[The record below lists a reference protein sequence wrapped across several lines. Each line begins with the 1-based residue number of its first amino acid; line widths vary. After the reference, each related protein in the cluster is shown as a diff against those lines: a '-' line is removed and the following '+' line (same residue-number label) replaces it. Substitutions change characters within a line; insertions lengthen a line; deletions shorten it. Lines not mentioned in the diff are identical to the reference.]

1 MRRPLF
7 AGWRLPRPDASGII
21 TRMWRCVVLLSLAV
35 LLAGAPGRAAA
46 QRWLPDRS
54 EAQGFAPRAVADR
67 RISLEQAIAIAQQRT
82 GGRVL
87 DARDQGR
94 SYRIKLLTRSGEVVV
109 VYVDAQTG
117 AVR

>member
-1 MRRPLF
+1 M
-7 AGWRLPRPDASGII
+7 S
-21 TRMWRCVVLLSLAV
+21 RCVLLLWLLV
-35 LLAGAPGRAAA
+35 LLAGASAPAAA
-46 QRWLPDRS
+46 QRWLPERS
-54 EAQGFAPRAVADR
+54 EAHGYAPRSTADR

-82 GGRVL
+82 GARVL
-87 DARDQGR
+87 DVRDQGR

>member
-1 MRRPLF
+1 MSRNVPLF
-7 AGWRLPRPDASGII
+7 
-21 TRMWRCVVLLSLAV
+21 CLAL
-35 LLAGAPGRAAA
+35 LLAGAAGPAAA
-46 QRWLPDRS
+46 QRWLPERF
-54 EAQGFAPRAVADR
+54 EAQGYAPHSTADR
-67 RISLEQAIAIAQQRT
+67 RISLEQAIAIAPQRT

-117 AVR
+117 ATR

>member
-1 MRRPLF
+1 M
-7 AGWRLPRPDASGII
+7 WRL
-21 TRMWRCVVLLSLAV
+21 VVPLSLAA
-35 LLAGAPGRAAA
+35 LLAGLPGPAAA

-54 EAQGFAPRAVADR
+54 EVQGYAPRSTADR

-94 SYRIKLLTRSGEVVV
+94 SYRIKLLTRSGDVVV

-117 AVR
+117 ATR